1 MNRCAFDVR
10 DSRLVQNLFHHNKI
24 GVIFT
29 KFGDS
34 MSDVN
39 LWVFDCAMESTLVK
53 CRNKTFEMFEMF
65 NLCEGNEVIF
75 WWGEGETFP
84 KMSCI
89 CWALEN
95 TLNHSFY
102 LAVIHFIVQFEIT
115 FSLAHRWIND
125 ASELRERECTR
136 NGRDI
141 IWKTASSSSSSSISN
156 DDNDVVDAYIRMLK
170 PVVMCDIESNFD

>member
-75 WWGEGETFP
+75 WWGGGRNFSENVVHMLGSWKHSQPFLLF
-84 KMSCI
+84 SC
-89 CWALEN
+89 
-95 TLNHSFY
+95 HSLYCSVWNYF
-102 LAVIHFIVQFEIT
+102 FIGTSMDQWCEWV
-115 FSLAHRWIND
+115 
-125 ASELRERECTR
+125 ERESVPGMEGILY
-136 NGRDI
+136 GRRQV
-141 IWKTASSSSSSSISN
+141 AAA
-156 DDNDVVDAYIRMLK
+156 VVVSAMTTTMSLMLT
-170 PVVMCDIESNFD
+170 